1 MEQWTDFLKIAVAL
15 LITGGIVTFATIAW
29 RQSAEMGMESL
40 DGFESIAAD
49 LVDSDIV
56 SRDGMS
62 CYGSEVSNFIRKYEG
77 KRLAV
82 VVVDTSGSAK
92 SFNYSVAWNNSAK
105 TFDASTM
112 AAIDSATNATRVD
125 GCRDKSTSWYVS
137 PTKSYKA
144 KVITDTNGE
153 VIGMA
158 FMQE

>member
-15 LITGGIVTFATIAW
+15 LITGGIVTFAIIAW

-82 VVVDTSGSAK
+82 VVVDTSG
-92 SFNYSVAWNNSAK
+92 
-105 TFDASTM
+105 
-112 AAIDSATNATRVD
+112 IH
-125 GCRDKSTSWYVS
+125 
-137 PTKSYKA
+137 
-144 KVITDTNGE
+144 NGSD
-153 VIGMA
+153 
-158 FMQE
+158 